1 MKIIQNLKVSFSGT
15 LHPFQML
22 SGHVLVVPVL
32 DCAELNTR
40 FILGLAKLGTRHT
53 DTCAH
58 PEPFREMFSPN
69 TMGKMPLIKRSF
81 L

>member
-1 MKIIQNLKVSFSGT
+1 
-15 LHPFQML
+15 ML

-40 FILGLAKLGTRHT
+40 FILDLAKLRTHHT
-53 DTCAH
+53 DTRAH
-58 PEPFREMFSPN
+58 PEPFREKFYPN
-69 TMGKMPLIKRSF
+69 IIGKTPLIKRSF